1 MKRLF
6 TLLFLLHLLPSLAH
20 AEMSFITL
28 KHRHA
33 ENLIPLLQPV
43 LDEGITISGH
53 GDTLIVNSKLWQLE
67 ELRPLIEQLDTPL
80 QSLMISVIQGGS
92 DHASSL
98 QGDVRGSVSAPQ
110 VRIYGTH
117 KREKEAVSQQLRVI
131 EGAWAT
137 ISAGESIPLVRQTTS
152 GNTVQQSIEYRD
164 VESGFEVRPSI
175 RGELVTLEVRPFRA
189 KRSKSGG
196 GIIEQ
201 QEMNT
206 IVSGKLG
213 EWITIGG
220 AAEQNTQSASGT
232 IYTTGKQQN
241 TTHTVRLKVEPLSN

>member
-1 MKRLF
+1 
-6 TLLFLLHLLPSLAH
+6 
-20 AEMSFITL
+20 
-28 KHRHA
+28 
-33 ENLIPLLQPV
+33 V

-53 GDTLIVNSKLWQLE
+53 SDTLIVNSKPWQLE
-67 ELRPLIEQLDTPL
+67 ELRTLVEQLDTPL
-80 QSLMISVIQGGS
+80 RSLMINVIQGGS
-92 DHASSL
+92 DQSSTL
-98 QGDVRGSVSAPQ
+98 QGDLSGSVNAPQ

-131 EGAWAT
+131 EGEWAT
-137 ISAGESIPLVRQTTS
+137 ISAGESIPVARQTTS
-152 GNTVQQSIEYRD
+152 SNTVQQSIEYRN

-201 QEMNT
+201 QEIST
-206 IVSGKLG
+206 TVSGKLG

-241 TTHTVRLKVEPLSN
+241 ATHTVRLKVEPLTN